1 MARGQL
7 EDNFV
12 TAIEEPGTGL
22 LFYELSHPWG
32 HNTPTWPGN
41 EDVKIERITYH
52 AKFGVMTQKITMVM
66 HSSTHMNAPIHL
78 VQSTETVGDLA
89 PDLFFGSG
97 VVLGIPKGEWELI
110 EPADLEAA
118 GGDLKPG
125 DIVLI
130 NTGWHHKYSDSQE
143 YFGHAPGLSEDAANW
158 LLDKGAKLV
167 GVDTAAV
174 DHPLATSLGPHRNG
188 PQIKYLLPQ
197 YKEATERE
205 AIEDFPDWNPA
216 HKALLSAGVPT
227 IENVGGDLDAVTG
240 KRCTFHAMP
249 WRWSEGDACVIR
261 LVALMDPT
269 GDYRL
274 EAGN

>member
-1 MARGQL
+1 M
-7 EDNFV
+7 N
-12 TAIEEPGTGL
+12 AIEEPGTGL

-32 HNTPTWPGN
+32 HNAPTWPGY

-89 PDLFFGSG
+89 PDLFFGNG
-97 VVLGIPKGEWELI
+97 AVLDIPKGEWELI

-118 GGDLKPG
+118 GDDLEEG

-130 NTGWHHKYSDSQE
+130 NIGWHHKYSDSQE
-143 YFGHAPGLSEDAANW
+143 YFGHAPGLSAAGAEW
-158 LLDKGAKLV
+158 LVDKGAKLV
-167 GVDTAAV
+167 GVDTAAI

-197 YKEATERE
+197 YKEATGRE

-216 HKALLSAGVPT
+216 HKALLRAGVPT
-227 IENVGGDLDAVTG
+227 IENVGGDLDEITG
-240 KRCTFHAMP
+240 KRCTFQAMP
-249 WRWSEGDACVIR
+249 WRWTEGDACVIR
-261 LVALMDPT
+261 LMALLDPK
-269 GDYRL
+269 GSYRL
-274 EAGN
+274 EAGS